1 MRRLIEQLLVPHHHP
16 TTHLCNTIILRSSF
30 LSLACLHATLGLW
43 VEHLLYSGVLSISLH
58 VISPL
63 LLIIFDIVQPSCS
76 QYLKQSNAQHE

>member
-30 LSLACLHATLGLW
+30 LSLCLHATLELW

-63 LLIIFDIVQPSCS
+63 LLTIFDIVQPSCS